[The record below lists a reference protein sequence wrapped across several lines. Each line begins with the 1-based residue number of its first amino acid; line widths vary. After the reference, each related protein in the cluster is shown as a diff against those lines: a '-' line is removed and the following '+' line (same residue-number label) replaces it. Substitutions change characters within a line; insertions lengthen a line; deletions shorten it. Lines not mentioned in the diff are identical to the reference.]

1 MSSRHLYHGQI
12 NRDSS
17 VQSSTAPVID
27 SRLIADLRWFSRSTP
42 HEDNLVCFDEECEDI
57 FGMPQPTF
65 HFQLSKRD
73 SEEAELMVDEMCKVA
88 TILGGYL
95 PGSGPSILQPG
106 TALHI
111 TVSTIKLN
119 SPCRTELQMTHMGR
133 DK

>member
-1 MSSRHLYHGQI
+1 MWPVSSSHLYHGQI

-17 VQSSTAPVID
+17 IPIVTVPILD
-27 SRLIADLRWFSRSTP
+27 TRLIADLRWFSRSTP
-42 HEDNLVCFDEECEDI
+42 HKDNLVCFDEECEDI

-88 TILGGYL
+88 TTLGGYL
-95 PGSGPSILQPG
+95 PGSEPNILQPG

-111 TVSTIKLN
+111 TVSTIKF
-119 SPCRTELQMTHMGR
+119 
-133 DK
+133 DW